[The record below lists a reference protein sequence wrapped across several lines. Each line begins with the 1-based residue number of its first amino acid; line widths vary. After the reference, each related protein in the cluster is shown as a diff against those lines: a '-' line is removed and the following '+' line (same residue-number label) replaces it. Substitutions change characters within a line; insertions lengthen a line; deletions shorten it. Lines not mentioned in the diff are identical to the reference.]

1 MTMHTTIE
9 HEHVPAPMLP
19 RPEAFADP
27 MFTRASACGNYLLT
41 YDPAVRA
48 GAIYQRNAARW
59 IMYSG
64 IDGDGWLIALDA
76 MHLRPFDVPEDAF
89 EELVAEALARYARKH

>member
-1 MTMHTTIE
+1 MQTTIE
-9 HEHVPAPMLP
+9 HEAVPAPMLP
-19 RPEAFADP
+19 RPEAFEDP

-41 YDPAVRA
+41 YDPPVRA

-64 IDGDGWLIALDA
+64 IDGDDWLIALDA
-76 MHLRPFDVPEDAF
+76 MRLRPFDVPEDAF
-89 EELVAEALARYARKH
+89 EELVAEALARYARRH